1 METIKLTGNKFPV
14 AESLHAKQAEHVE
27 AEKQA
32 EQSAGTEPNDIEPLP
47 DYPLKALEESE
58 EEKNEK
64 RTLIRKI
71 MRYRSTFPTELIDLS
86 QKLNNLG
93 CYSLYELRDLCRDVE
108 YLVATRRSSKAMR
121 SFFLAGLGVL
131 EVSGGIVGLQLNG
144 LTHIASQNEE
154 LLTTVDEAAIKHEK
168 LLELPPLQRLAIGV
182 AQLAFVVDAK
192 NRMVQNDQ
200 PDRPI
205 IQPVQTAQPDRPTQ
219 PDRPAQPSLKAVDEV
234 PNNVR
239 CEFDDL

>member
-14 AESLHAKQAEHVE
+14 AESLHSEQVEQAEE
-27 AEKQA
+27 
-32 EQSAGTEPNDIEPLP
+32 TEP
-47 DYPLKALEESE
+47 PLKEQDFTFPLKESLEESE
-58 EEKNEK
+58 DEKNEK

-93 CYSLYELRDLCRDVE
+93 CYSLYELRDLCIDVE

-154 LLTTVDEAAIKHEK
+154 LLSTVDEAAIKHEK

-192 NRMVQNDQ
+192 NRMVQS
-200 PDRPI
+200 
-205 IQPVQTAQPDRPTQ
+205 
-219 PDRPAQPSLKAVDEV
+219 DRPAQPVQSVQHDRPAQQVQPDRPVQQAQPV
-234 PNNVR
+234 PDNVR

>member
-14 AESLHAKQAEHVE
+14 AESLHSEQVEQAEE
-27 AEKQA
+27 
-32 EQSAGTEPNDIEPLP
+32 IEP
-47 DYPLKALEESE
+47 PLKEQDFTFPLKESLEESE
-58 EEKNEK
+58 DEKNEK

-93 CYSLYELRDLCRDVE
+93 CYSLYELRDICRAVE

-154 LLTTVDEAAIKHEK
+154 LLSTVDEAAIKHEK

-200 PDRPI
+200 PDRPA
-205 IQPVQTAQPDRPTQ
+205 QPAQFVQTAQPTQPIQ

-239 CEFDDL
+239 CEFGDL

>member
-1 METIKLTGNKFPV
+1 
-14 AESLHAKQAEHVE
+14 
-27 AEKQA
+27 
-32 EQSAGTEPNDIEPLP
+32 
-47 DYPLKALEESE
+47 
-58 EEKNEK
+58 
-64 RTLIRKI
+64 
-71 MRYRSTFPTELIDLS
+71 MRYRSTFSTELIDLS

-93 CYSLYELRDLCRDVE
+93 CYSSYESRDLCRDVE
-108 YLVATRRSSKAMR
+108 YLVATTRSSKAMR

-168 LLELPPLQRLAIGV
+168 LLELPPLQRFAIGV
-182 AQLAFVVDAK
+182 AQLALVVDAKK
-192 NRMVQNDQ
+192 NRMVQNVQ
-200 PDRPI
+200 PPLKAESA
-205 IQPVQTAQPDRPTQ
+205 QPVQPP
-219 PDRPAQPSLKAVDEV
+219 LKAVDEV

>member
-1 METIKLTGNKFPV
+1 METKKLNGNKCPV
-14 AESLHAKQAEHVE
+14 AESPLV
-27 AEKQA
+27 
-32 EQSAGTEPNDIEPLP
+32 EQSSGTEYPLEEQDLSFPLP
-47 DYPLKALEESE
+47 LKQQE

-154 LLTTVDEAAIKHEK
+154 LLSTVDEAAIKHEK

-192 NRMVQNDQ
+192 NRIQNV
-200 PDRPI
+200 
-205 IQPVQTAQPDRPTQ
+205 QPVQPAQSVQ
-219 PDRPAQPSLKAVDEV
+219 HDRPAQPVQHERPVQSDRPVQQAQPV
-234 PNNVR
+234 PDNVR

>member
-14 AESLHAKQAEHVE
+14 AESLHSEQVEQAEE
-27 AEKQA
+27 
-32 EQSAGTEPNDIEPLP
+32 IEPPLNEQ
-47 DYPLKALEESE
+47 DFTFPLKESREESE
-58 EEKNEK
+58 DEKNEK

-121 SFFLAGLGVL
+121 SFFLAGVGVL
-131 EVSGGIVGLQLNG
+131 EGFVVLLWQLNG

-154 LLTTVDEAAIKHEK
+154 LLSTVDEAAIKHEK
-168 LLELPPLQRLAIGV
+168 L
-182 AQLAFVVDAK
+182 
-192 NRMVQNDQ
+192 
-200 PDRPI
+200 
-205 IQPVQTAQPDRPTQ
+205 
-219 PDRPAQPSLKAVDEV
+219 
-234 PNNVR
+234 
-239 CEFDDL
+239 

>member
-47 DYPLKALEESE
+47 DYPLKALEPLKEQE

-93 CYSLYELRDLCRDVE
+93 CYSLYELRDL
-108 YLVATRRSSKAMR
+108 
-121 SFFLAGLGVL
+121 
-131 EVSGGIVGLQLNG
+131 
-144 LTHIASQNEE
+144 
-154 LLTTVDEAAIKHEK
+154 
-168 LLELPPLQRLAIGV
+168 
-182 AQLAFVVDAK
+182 
-192 NRMVQNDQ
+192 
-200 PDRPI
+200 
-205 IQPVQTAQPDRPTQ
+205 
-219 PDRPAQPSLKAVDEV
+219 
-234 PNNVR
+234 
-239 CEFDDL
+239 

>member
-14 AESLHAKQAEHVE
+14 AESLHSEQVEQAEE
-27 AEKQA
+27 
-32 EQSAGTEPNDIEPLP
+32 IEP
-47 DYPLKALEESE
+47 PLKEQDFTFPLKESLEESE
-58 EEKNEK
+58 DEKYEK

-154 LLTTVDEAAIKHEK
+154 LLSTVDEAAIKHEK

-182 AQLAFVVDAK
+182 AQLAFIVDTK
-192 NRMVQNDQ
+192 NRMVQNVQ
-200 PDRPI
+200 PIQPPKPV
-205 IQPVQTAQPDRPTQ
+205 QPVQSVQH
-219 PDRPAQPSLKAVDEV
+219 DRPAQHERPVQSDRPVQQAQPV
-234 PNNVR
+234 PDNVR

>member
-1 METIKLTGNKFPV
+1 METIKLSGNKFPV
-14 AESLHAKQAEHVE
+14 AESLRVERVEHEQAESPLV
-27 AEKQA
+27 

-47 DYPLKALEESE
+47 DYPLKEFESE

-192 NRMVQNDQ
+192 NRMVQND
-200 PDRPI
+200 RPI
-205 IQPVQTAQPDRPTQ
+205 IQPVQN
-219 PDRPAQPSLKAVDEV
+219 DRPAKPNNDEV
-234 PNNVR
+234 PNNVK
-239 CEFDDL
+239 CEFGDL

>member
-1 METIKLTGNKFPV
+1 METIKLNGNKFPV
-14 AESLHAKQAEHVE
+14 AESLHAKQAEKQ
-27 AEKQA
+27 AENAKQA
-32 EQSAGTEPNDIEPLP
+32 EQDEDQEQDFQI
-47 DYPLKALEESE
+47 DYQSDFPLKALEPLEERE

-71 MRYRSTFPTELIDLS
+71 MRYRSTFPTELIDLT

-192 NRMVQNDQ
+192 NRMVQND
-200 PDRPI
+200 RPI
-205 IQPVQTAQPDRPTQ
+205 IQPVQ
-219 PDRPAQPSLKAVDEV
+219 PAQPNQPNHDEV

>member
-1 METIKLTGNKFPV
+1 MVPIGFV
-14 AESLHAKQAEHVE
+14 
-27 AEKQA
+27 
-32 EQSAGTEPNDIEPLP
+32 
-47 DYPLKALEESE
+47 
-58 EEKNEK
+58 
-64 RTLIRKI
+64 
-71 MRYRSTFPTELIDLS
+71 LIDLS

-154 LLTTVDEAAIKHEK
+154 LLSTVDEAAIKHEK

-192 NRMVQNDQ
+192 NKMAQN
-200 PDRPI
+200 PP
-205 IQPVQTAQPDRPTQ
+205 QPVQPPQPAQPAQ
-219 PDRPAQPSLKAVDEV
+219 PAQPSLKAVDEV
-234 PNNVR
+234 SNNVR
-239 CEFDDL
+239 CEFHDL

>member
-1 METIKLTGNKFPV
+1 METIKLNGNKFPV
-14 AESLHAKQAEHVE
+14 AESLRVE

-32 EQSAGTEPNDIEPLP
+32 EQAKNIEPLP
-47 DYPLKALEESE
+47 EYPLEEQDLSFPLPLKEQE

-86 QKLNNLG
+86 HKLNNLG

-200 PDRPI
+200 PDRPA
-205 IQPVQTAQPDRPTQ
+205 QPAQFVQTAQPTQ
-219 PDRPAQPSLKAVDEV
+219 TPLKAVDEV

-239 CEFDDL
+239 CEFGDL

>member
-1 METIKLTGNKFPV
+1 
-14 AESLHAKQAEHVE
+14 
-27 AEKQA
+27 
-32 EQSAGTEPNDIEPLP
+32 
-47 DYPLKALEESE
+47 
-58 EEKNEK
+58 
-64 RTLIRKI
+64 
-71 MRYRSTFPTELIDLS
+71 
-86 QKLNNLG
+86 
-93 CYSLYELRDLCRDVE
+93 
-108 YLVATRRSSKAMR
+108 MR

-154 LLTTVDEAAIKHEK
+154 LLSTVDEAAIKHEK

-192 NRMVQNDQ
+192 NRIQNVQPIQ
-200 PDRPI
+200 PP
-205 IQPVQTAQPDRPTQ
+205 QPVQH
-219 PDRPAQPSLKAVDEV
+219 DRPAQPVQPPLNAVDEV

>member
-1 METIKLTGNKFPV
+1 METIKLNGNKFPV
-14 AESLHAKQAEHVE
+14 AESLRVERVEQAESPLV
-27 AEKQA
+27 
-32 EQSAGTEPNDIEPLP
+32 EQSAGTEHPLEEQDLSFPLP
-47 DYPLKALEESE
+47 DYPLKALEEQE

-192 NRMVQNDQ
+192 NRMVQND
-200 PDRPI
+200 
-205 IQPVQTAQPDRPTQ
+205 
-219 PDRPAQPSLKAVDEV
+219 RPAQPAQFVQPTQPTQPIQPPLKAVDEV

>member
-32 EQSAGTEPNDIEPLP
+32 EQEEDQEQDFQV
-47 DYPLKALEESE
+47 DYQSDFPLKELESE

-64 RTLIRKI
+64 RTVIRKI
-71 MRYRSTFPTELIDLS
+71 MRYRSTFPTELIDLT

-154 LLTTVDEAAIKHEK
+154 LLSTVDEAAIKHEK

-192 NRMVQNDQ
+192 NRMVQ
-200 PDRPI
+200 P
-205 IQPVQTAQPDRPTQ
+205 IQPIQPTQ
-219 PDRPAQPSLKAVDEV
+219 PTQYLEELQAIACISSIFSRVEG
-234 PNNVR
+234 
-239 CEFDDL
+239 FWGTF

>member
-1 METIKLTGNKFPV
+1 METIKLNGNKFPV
-14 AESLHAKQAEHVE
+14 AESLRVE

-32 EQSAGTEPNDIEPLP
+32 ESPLIEQSAGTEYPLEEQDLSFPLP
-47 DYPLKALEESE
+47 LEEKE

-192 NRMVQNDQ
+192 NRMVQND
-200 PDRPI
+200 RPI
-205 IQPVQTAQPDRPTQ
+205 IQPVQTAQP
-219 PDRPAQPSLKAVDEV
+219 AQPIQNPLKAVDEV
-234 PNNVR
+234 HNNVR
-239 CEFDDL
+239 CEFGDL

>member
-1 METIKLTGNKFPV
+1 METIKLNGNKFPV
-14 AESLHAKQAEHVE
+14 AESLLAKQAEQ
-27 AEKQA
+27 AESPLV
-32 EQSAGTEPNDIEPLP
+32 EQSAGTEYPVEEQDLSLPLP
-47 DYPLKALEESE
+47 DHPLKALEEQE

-71 MRYRSTFPTELIDLS
+71 MRYRSTFPTELIDLT

-121 SFFLAGLGVL
+121 SFFLAGLGAL

-168 LLELPPLQRLAIGV
+168 LLELPPLQRLAIGG

-192 NRMVQNDQ
+192 NRMVQND
-200 PDRPI
+200 RPI
-205 IQPVQTAQPDRPTQ
+205 IQPVQTAQPIQ
-219 PDRPAQPSLKAVDEV
+219 PPLKAVDEV

>member
-1 METIKLTGNKFPV
+1 
-14 AESLHAKQAEHVE
+14 
-27 AEKQA
+27 
-32 EQSAGTEPNDIEPLP
+32 
-47 DYPLKALEESE
+47 
-58 EEKNEK
+58 
-64 RTLIRKI
+64 
-71 MRYRSTFPTELIDLS
+71 
-86 QKLNNLG
+86 
-93 CYSLYELRDLCRDVE
+93 
-108 YLVATRRSSKAMR
+108 MR

-154 LLTTVDEAAIKHEK
+154 LLSTVDEAAIKHEK

-192 NRMVQNDQ
+192 NRMVQPIQPIQPTQPIQPLQPIQ
-200 PDRPI
+200 PDRS
-205 IQPVQTAQPDRPTQ
+205 AQPNH
-219 PDRPAQPSLKAVDEV
+219 DEV